1 MISNTSVRCVF
12 LIRFPPKILNPI
24 EFISKNPFKNFLK
37 ISAPFQSPDAKF
49 YVWALACHFVCKPA
63 IMSQCWFSYII
74 IDPLIIL
81 LCTLVVRFL
90 VRFFNCMVTDD
101 DHVTN
106 IRYGFVAQFGR
117 YDVIGDS
124 DVLLRVS
131 IKISKGKK
139 FRNVHYALKNC
150 IPIKPW

>member
-1 MISNTSVRCVF
+1 
-12 LIRFPPKILNPI
+12 
-24 EFISKNPFKNFLK
+24 
-37 ISAPFQSPDAKF
+37 
-49 YVWALACHFVCKPA
+49 
-63 IMSQCWFSYII
+63 MSQCWFSYII

-101 DHVTN
+101 DHMTN

-139 FRNVHYALKNC
+139 NQECTLCIKELYSDKTLVTGYHLILQIYWCRRRVFFTRFQCKDTSVHVHYMDFYGFTYIAGTY
-150 IPIKPW
+150 